1 MEIAAFFG
9 GSRSDGDISL
19 KRVGTV
25 TRLRWS
31 SRVLDRIRVML
42 VWIRGSY
49 EEKRSKPSRCF
60 SRNSMILR
68 CFGNKW
74 DFGYPFLFPWV
85 FVSDD
90 SLLICLFWIGMKYR
104 VFFCCGACDGSWWK
118 PNLFTISRPFVLF
131 CFLEDSFGFYICP
144 VFVTVTV

>member
-1 MEIAAFFG
+1 MEIAVFFG
-9 GSRSDGDISL
+9 WSRSDGDISL
-19 KRVGTV
+19 MRVGTV
-25 TRLRWS
+25 TGLRWS

-42 VWIRGSY
+42 VWSCGSY
-49 EEKRSKPSRCF
+49 KEKRSKLSRWF

-74 DFGYPFLFPWV
+74 DFGFPFLFPWV

-90 SLLICLFWIGMKYR
+90 WLLIWLFWIGMKCR
-104 VFFCCGACDGSWWK
+104 VFFCGACDGSWWK

-131 CFLEDSFGFYICP
+131 CFLEEFGFYICP
-144 VFVTVTV
+144 LLATVTV